1 MLTVRTGAASQEVLQ
16 GAQHILF
23 VEGTK
28 DGLDV
33 TVLHELLTP
42 KLRVEPLGASFSVR
56 SVATALHEFHPEYWF
71 VIDRDDWDDA
81 TVDASWRG
89 FPDPAKDNLLIW
101 RRKELENHFL
111 EPAWA
116 CNSKYFKP
124 GKTSVDL
131 GLWLAAEASKVLW
144 LEAANRV
151 LIAKRNRVKR
161 SPGSLLKQGDLH
173 GCSRDQVVE
182 KLVSSPLLS
191 DLATT
196 AKKELAKRRVR
207 LDFDKEVETLSG
219 GNIPLTWGHGS
230 WRDLMSGKAFF
241 HSMVSEWFVVPD
253 NSKGGNARLS
263 GRSAQRAVA
272 VDLLRSHQDTMPQD
286 FSVLRQMLEQVV

>member
-1 MLTVRTGAASQEVLQ
+1 MLTVRTGATSQEVLQ

-81 TVDASWRG
+81 TVDASWGG

-111 EPAWA
+111 EPAWV

-131 GLWLAAEASKVLW
+131 GLWLAVEASKVLW

-161 SPGSLLKQGDLH
+161 SPGSLLKQGDLY

-182 KLVSSPLLS
+182 KLVSSPLLQ

-196 AKKELAKRRVR
+196 AKKELAKQRVR
-207 LDFDKEVETLSG
+207 LDFDKEVEVLSG
-219 GNIPLTWGHGS
+219 GNTPLTWGHG
-230 WRDLMSGKAFF
+230 
-241 HSMVSEWFVVPD
+241 PD

-286 FSVLRQMLEQVV
+286 FSALKQMLDQVV